1 MFIWHM
7 NTNVNDDKN
16 CINEKTIYE
25 VKKCVKKVG
34 DIANFTIMKIG
45 SSKNIKRVEELS
57 IYQFKRGLDD
67 SAFGKRY
74 TQLQNIET
82 LPITWFELQ
91 ASSCV
96 LIDNE
101 VNGLVLVHKQSE
113 EELEIVLIYSSAEID
128 KLDTIRMIKM
138 SLESIYNNYK
148 PETELV
154 IRYSS
159 LEEEQLINKMFQQK

>member
-1 MFIWHM
+1 M
-7 NTNVNDDKN
+7 NNDDKN
-16 CINEKTIYE
+16 YIDETSIYE

-34 DIANFTIMKIG
+34 DIEKLSIMKIG

-57 IYQFKRGLDD
+57 IYQFKRGLDN

-74 TQLQNIET
+74 TQLQNIEK
-82 LPITWFELQ
+82 LPITWFEIQ
-91 ASSCV
+91 SSCCV

-101 VNGLVLVHKQSE
+101 VNGLVLVRKQSE
-113 EELEIVLIYSSAEID
+113 EELEIVLIYSASEIE

-138 SLESIYNNYK
+138 SLESIYNNYE
-148 PETELV
+148 PNTELV

-159 LEEEQLINKMFQQK
+159 PEEEQLINKIFQQK